1 MVPLFHS
8 VLNQVKTCSKVCF
21 RPFVIKLNE
30 QHLGS
35 VLSAKTGLLTWRTK
49 TGYYEI
55 QALNTGHV
63 VTCAKNHSTAQTWG
77 NPPSKVTGEGVSTKN

>member
-30 QHLGS
+30 QYLGS
-35 VLSAKTGLLTWRTK
+35 VLSAKTGLLTWRTE

-55 QALNTGHV
+55 QGLNTGHV
-63 VTCAKNHSTAQTWG
+63 VICAKIIRLLKHGGIRPQKSQ
-77 NPPSKVTGEGVSTKN
+77 ERE